1 MNEMDVE
8 RIQKINKLALD
19 LMRQG
24 LASDRDDAVV
34 QAEKIFRAKDGEY
47 SSIRDRMQATEPQ
60 PQKESSAS
68 LALSPQ
74 TPQAASADLPTEKV
88 KDILQQN
95 SQFLVKKITEFQE
108 QMQAMRK
115 ELDALKQMRMVQPQQ
130 QNSVPAAPPKL
141 GEIPANNPDI
151 QRGQSA
157 PPSAANHPR
166 SGNYKVEEV
175 SIEKFFYMGNKR

>member
-1 MNEMDVE
+1 MDVE

-34 QAEKIFRAKDGEY
+34 QAEKVFHAKDGEY
-47 SSIRDRMQATEPQ
+47 SSIRDRMQEP
-60 PQKESSAS
+60 SAAS
-68 LALSPQ
+68 LAATSLSQQP
-74 TPQAASADLPTEKV
+74 AAADLHPDKV

-108 QMQAMRK
+108 QMQTMRK
-115 ELDALKQMRMVQPQQ
+115 ELEVLKQQGVSRPQQ
-130 QNSVPAAPPKL
+130 SVSQAPPKL
-141 GEIPANNPDI
+141 GEIPAHNPDI
-151 QRGQSA
+151 QRGQPTQASA
-157 PPSAANHPR
+157 TNHPR